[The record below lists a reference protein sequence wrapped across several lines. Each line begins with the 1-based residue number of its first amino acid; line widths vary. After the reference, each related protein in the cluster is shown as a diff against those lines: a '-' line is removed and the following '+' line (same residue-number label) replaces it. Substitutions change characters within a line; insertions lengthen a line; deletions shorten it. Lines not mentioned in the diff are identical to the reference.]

1 MTEPRSTV
9 QQRRASAGPDS
20 SASSVHRLPLLSL
33 QEVAACLGVSD
44 RTVWQ
49 LVNAR
54 KLRSVRIGRR
64 RLVDP
69 VDLDRFVEASKES
82 RHR

>member
-1 MTEPRSTV
+1 MSKPRSSA

-20 SASSVHRLPLLSL
+20 SASSSLRLPLLSL
-33 QEVAACLGVSD
+33 QEVASRLSVSD

-69 VDLDRFVEASKES
+69 LDLDRFVETSKEG